1 MSSPQEAGAGPEL
14 ASGCQQGRGGALGRG
29 EEGFKRLLRGG
40 SPAPSSPPACPWTPC
55 GSQLCALPCPWQ
67 GPVRQWERWG
77 RVGMGPDSPAVP
89 PHPRSITPSPPTWH
103 LSLHP
108 SNPVQSRPGYQALS
122 YLSQL
127 HPKIQPVTPS
137 TLLPLGPSSL
147 LGNKQG
153 FLLFP
158 TQIPAPVRFMGWT
171 PIHVCLSLP
180 RSTPNPIGHW
190 DPKPPLLSL
199 VLYGQMV
206 WLLNPQV
213 LPHPGDSPHPAL
225 NWLLQSC
232 HLMPPKPLKI
242 PEFQLDI
249 DASLKTDCLVCDQVG
264 LPSGVGG
271 FGSVSSSPF
280 CSRTSIPHL

>member
-1 MSSPQEAGAGPEL
+1 
-14 ASGCQQGRGGALGRG
+14 
-29 EEGFKRLLRGG
+29 
-40 SPAPSSPPACPWTPC
+40 
-55 GSQLCALPCPWQ
+55 
-67 GPVRQWERWG
+67 
-77 RVGMGPDSPAVP
+77 MGPDSPAVP

-108 SNPVQSRPGYQALS
+108 SDPVQSRPGNQALS

-137 TLLPLGPSSL
+137 ILLPLGPSSL

-158 TQIPAPVRFMGWT
+158 TQIPAPVHFRGQT

-180 RSTPNPIGHW
+180 RSTPNPIRHW

-232 HLMPPKPLKI
+232 HLMPPNPLKI
-242 PEFQLDI
+242 PEFQLDT
-249 DASLKTDCLVCDQVG
+249 DASSKTDCLVCDQVG
-264 LPSGVGG
+264 LPSCVGG
-271 FGSVSSSPF
+271 FGSVSSSPV
-280 CSRTSIPHL
+280 CSRTSILHPQPSPHEEKYPEPTTTCRFPCGIPILPHMPALLQLNSSQPALVFWDPLPPLQDPNTQLPSPAVLS